1 MNLKELSKNLSD
13 DILKLGYH
21 LFDVKYNKSEKIL
34 SVIIDES
41 LDLDRIEELSKKI
54 SKLMDKYDKDYDNY
68 ILDVCSVGIERPL
81 RNIEEVK
88 ENTGQYVLIKTSNK
102 TITGTIKKVKDEII
116 SLEYMDKN
124 IKKTQDINY
133 KEVKK
138 IHRTVKV

>member
-124 IKKTQDINY
+124 IKKMQDINY
-133 KEVKK
+133 KDIKK